1 MTLGRNYQR
10 LWSAT
15 ALSNLSDGMFVVAL
29 PLLAL
34 QITRSPAAIAGVV
47 LAARLPW
54 LVFAL
59 HAGALADRLDRRR
72 IMLNV
77 SLGRFALIGLLAV
90 IAAYESEQIW
100 VLYVAAFALGI
111 CETLF
116 DTAAGSTLPMLV
128 SGAGLSRGNSRLF
141 AAEVLFNRFA
151 GPPVGGFLVGIAIT
165 LAFLSSAV
173 CYLLAALAIALM
185 TGRFLARPADS
196 PRSRLLTD
204 IQVGLRYLWD
214 SPLLRTL
221 ALLVG
226 GMNLSVFAALSVLPV
241 FAVDPGPMG
250 LSPFAFGL
258 LLSAGAVGCVIGAF
272 SVQRLQRKVGRAW
285 LLRLGVLAAAAT
297 CAAPLLTQPILV
309 AGVLAVAG
317 IGEMC
322 WDVITVSLRQRI
334 VPEHLIGR
342 VNAGYRLVAYGS
354 MPIGAAIG
362 GVLGQT
368 LGLRWVF
375 AIGTLASVS
384 LLLGMSAV
392 SDRAMDTAEMD
403 AAGST

>member
-309 AGVLAVAG
+309 VGVLAVAG

>member
-1 MTLGRNYQR
+1 
-10 LWSAT
+10 
-15 ALSNLSDGMFVVAL
+15 
-29 PLLAL
+29 
-34 QITRSPAAIAGVV
+34 
-47 LAARLPW
+47 
-54 LVFAL
+54 
-59 HAGALADRLDRRR
+59 
-72 IMLNV
+72 
-77 SLGRFALIGLLAV
+77 
-90 IAAYESEQIW
+90 
-100 VLYVAAFALGI
+100 
-111 CETLF
+111 
-116 DTAAGSTLPMLV
+116 
-128 SGAGLSRGNSRLF
+128 
-141 AAEVLFNRFA
+141 LFNRFA

-354 MPIGAAIG
+354 MPIGAALG

>member
-128 SGAGLSRGNSRLF
+128 SGAGLSHGNSRLF

>member
-285 LLRLGVLAAAAT
+285 LLGWACWRLRRPARRRCSPSRSWWPV
-297 CAAPLLTQPILV
+297 CSRSP
-309 AGVLAVAG
+309 
-317 IGEMC
+317 
-322 WDVITVSLRQRI
+322 
-334 VPEHLIGR
+334 
-342 VNAGYRLVAYGS
+342 
-354 MPIGAAIG
+354 
-362 GVLGQT
+362 
-368 LGLRWVF
+368 
-375 AIGTLASVS
+375 ASV
-384 LLLGMSAV
+384 
-392 SDRAMDTAEMD
+392 RC
-403 AAGST
+403 AGTSSRSPCDSGSFRST